1 MKIKKLLLFLPP
13 VIAGLITAFFRYQMV
28 EKTVDPQTGIASS
41 HSWIYGI
48 YFFAA
53 LMALLFL
60 AASVLLGKG
69 GKVEIR
75 GPGAMGYRLLVL
87 SGGAY
92 FFSLAGENAGAL
104 TLVKALAAILCGGGL
119 LAGLLAK
126 SKEGEGAKVCLLLP
140 VFYSAFSLLVFYR
153 DNNANPLVYSF
164 ATELFA
170 YIAVMFTLYGAA
182 AFFFGKDRPRLV
194 FFTSLSSIYL
204 LVTVLCSDNLLPAF
218 TQGHIHFTVG
228 DLLSLGAFLLL
239 SGAWLLALRLP
250 KLGEK

>member
-1 MKIKKLLLFLPP
+1 M
-13 VIAGLITAFFRYQMV
+13 
-28 EKTVDPQTGIASS
+28 
-41 HSWIYGI
+41 
-48 YFFAA
+48 
-53 LMALLFL
+53 
-60 AASVLLGKG
+60 
-69 GKVEIR
+69 
-75 GPGAMGYRLLVL
+75 
-87 SGGAY
+87 
-92 FFSLAGENAGAL
+92 
-104 TLVKALAAILCGGGL
+104 
-119 LAGLLAK
+119 
-126 SKEGEGAKVCLLLP
+126 
-140 VFYSAFSLLVFYR
+140 FYR

-194 FFTSLSSIYL
+194 FFASLSSIYL